1 MRELKNAIEAFNS
14 RWDRKEEWIR
24 QLKNKTMRLIQ
35 IAAKWKNNLKSKYTL
50 IRDLWDNIIWNNVCI
65 IGVLEE
71 EEREIMR
78 TIIWR
83 NRAENFPNLGKE
95 TDIQVQEAQ
104 RYSDK
109 MNAKRST
116 PKPIIKIAKVK
127 DKERIIKAARDK
139 DFLHTRKTL

>member
-1 MRELKNAIEAFNS
+1 
-14 RWDRKEEWIR
+14 
-24 QLKNKTMRLIQ
+24 MRLIQ

-95 TDIQVQEAQ
+95 VQ
-104 RYSDK
+104 RVPDK
-109 MNAKRST
+109 MNSKNST
-116 PKPIIKIAKVK
+116 LSQVVIKIAKGK
-127 DKERIIKAARDK
+127 DGKEE
-139 DFLHTRKTL
+139 L